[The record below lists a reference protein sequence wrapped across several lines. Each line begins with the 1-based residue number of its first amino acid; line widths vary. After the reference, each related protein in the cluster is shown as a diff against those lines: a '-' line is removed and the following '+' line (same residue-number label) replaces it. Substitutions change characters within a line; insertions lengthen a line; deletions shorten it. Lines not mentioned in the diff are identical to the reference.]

1 MNGLDFY
8 AIHKRGPT
16 FLERLQMEHDL
27 GELDGLMLARE
38 GLGKTLNPALAP
50 TPAER
55 AAYAT
60 RRAEL
65 AKAAALRAG
74 K

>member
-1 MNGLDFY
+1 MTGLDFHRLHGR
-8 AIHKRGPT
+8 AWT
-16 FLERLQMEHDL
+16 FAEMLAEQTDL

-50 TPAER
+50 TTAER

-65 AKAAALRAG
+65 AKAAALRATR
-74 K
+74 